1 MIRKTKNE
9 LRLINKKTIK
19 LTDFAIELSNLPDCN
34 CDKEKLKEKLSLFI
48 SDLIKQEPDIFGFND
63 KYPEQIASIHLG

>member
-19 LTDFAIELSNLPDCN
+19 LTDFAIELSNLPDC
-34 CDKEKLKEKLSLFI
+34 I
-48 SDLIKQEPDIFGFND
+48 SEAVQLLPKGRPSG
-63 KYPEQIASIHLG
+63 G